1 MENLLNKDTV
11 KKVQE
16 FIKRFNP
23 KLEVLV
29 LDTTA
34 RTAQDAANSLKCE
47 VGAIVKSL
55 LFKAESSF
63 LICLIAGDRKCSL
76 NKLKKI
82 LQKKDVSMA
91 NADEVKK
98 NTGFSIGG
106 VAPVAHTINLDILI
120 DKSLNRFQD
129 IFAAAGHPNCV
140 FKITYSEL
148 IKITKGSEKE
158 ISEWEKQEP

>member
-1 MENLLNKDTV
+1 MEDLLNKGPV
-11 KKVQE
+11 KKVKE
-16 FIKRFNP
+16 FIKKFDP

-55 LFKAESSF
+55 LFRAENTF
-63 LICLIAGDRKCSL
+63 LICLIAGDKRCSL

-82 LQKKDVSMA
+82 LQKKDVSMD

-106 VAPVAHTINLDILI
+106 VAPVAHATNLDIFI
-120 DKSLNRFQD
+120 DNSLNRFPY

-140 FKITYSEL
+140 FKITYDDL
-148 IKITKGSEKE
+148 MKITKGSEKE
-158 ISEWEKQEP
+158 ISE